1 MRDGLDKLYRWSG
14 AVSGLCI
21 VLICL
26 IILARVVGRWFGVAI
41 PSSEDLAGYLLASAS
56 FLALAY
62 AFRQGAHIR
71 VSLFTQRLGARYLR
85 IVESLVLLFAS
96 VLSVYLSYQL
106 GYMVYESWLFDD
118 VTHGYIPMPLW
129 LVQFPTAL
137 GALLFAVSVVDTSIR
152 YLTGAEAIPASD
164 EEQLVQQNTISG
176 EGQ

>member
-1 MRDGLDKLYRWSG
+1 MRERLDQIYRLSG

-21 VLICL
+21 VFICL

-41 PSSEDLAGYLLASAS
+41 PSSEDIAGYLLASAS

-71 VSLFTQRLGARYLR
+71 VSLFTQRLGQRTLR
-85 IVESLVLLFAS
+85 WVESLVLLFAS
-96 VLSVYLSYQL
+96 LLSVYLSYQL
-106 GYMVYESWLFDD
+106 SYMVYESWLFDD

-129 LVQFPTAL
+129 LVQLPTAV
-137 GALLFAVSVVDTSIR
+137 GALLFAVSVIDTCCR
-152 YLTGAEAIPASD
+152 YLCGVEAIPTSE
-164 EEQLVQQNTISG
+164 EEQMVQHNTLSG